1 MLAILKKNLLQVVIK
16 EQRSQSTEVDVR
28 KTYSVVSVAAATVAV
43 VVVDVDVATA
53 SDRRRCHFIILA
65 TRLHPEKA
73 TSSRQDI
80 QATKDNDMRAES
92 NGIKW
97 KF

>member
-28 KTYSVVSVAAATVAV
+28 KTYSVVSVVAATVV
-43 VVVDVDVATA
+43 VVVVVVA

-73 TSSRQDI
+73 TSSKQDI
-80 QATKDNDMRAES
+80 QATNDNDMRAES
-92 NGIKW
+92 NGIN
-97 KF
+97 

>member
-1 MLAILKKNLLQVVIK
+1 MAILKKNLLQVVIQ
-16 EQRSQSTEVDVR
+16 EQESQGKEVDVR
-28 KTYSVVSVAAATVAV
+28 KTYSVVSVAAATV
-43 VVVDVDVATA
+43 VVVDVA

-73 TSSRQDI
+73 TSSKQDI

-92 NGIKW
+92 NGINW

>member
-1 MLAILKKNLLQVVIK
+1 M
-16 EQRSQSTEVDVR
+16 VDVR
-28 KTYSVVSVAAATVAV
+28 KTYSVVSVVAATVV
-43 VVVDVDVATA
+43 VVVDVATA

-73 TSSRQDI
+73 TSSKQDI

-92 NGIKW
+92 NGINW
-97 KF
+97 KFWSGAVPRSLTKA

>member
-28 KTYSVVSVAAATVAV
+28 KTYSVVSVVAATVV
-43 VVVDVDVATA
+43 VVVVDVATA

-73 TSSRQDI
+73 TSSKQDI

-92 NGIKW
+92 NGINW